1 MNVFRPSNFRE
12 CQAPFPHNLDVDHCL
27 YCYDD
32 GVVDVFLAVSGP
44 GVEQMSAVREFTRG
58 TPQRKHQP
66 DLRPNERAG
75 LTAFVE
81 RLRQRYGDDLLRVVL
96 FGSKARGDFDDES
109 DLDLLIVV
117 RMLDGRY
124 RQYWSEIAD
133 IAWQV
138 VLEYGV
144 VTSLIVKDQADYA
157 RMRRHRLLLARNI
170 ERDGIELSRLPP
182 PARAS
187 TAMGLISA
195 RTGFCV
201 TPGTGRSVSSSA
213 AICWP
218 SLAEA
223 SNASRLAGSGMR
235 GQSPR
240 MPSAFSCRYAGA

>member
-1 MNVFRPSNFRE
+1 MNGFRHSNFRE
-12 CQAPFPHNLDVDHCL
+12 CQAPFPPNLDVDHWL
-27 YCYDD
+27 YFCYDD
-32 GVVDVFLAVSGP
+32 GAVDVFPAVSGFR
-44 GVEQMSAVREFTRG
+44 VAQMSAVREFMRR
-58 TPQRKHQP
+58 TPQRKHQS
-66 DLRPNERAG
+66 DLQPNERAG

-138 VLEYGV
+138 ELEYGV

-170 ERDGIELSRLPP
+170 ERDGIELWMSPLSAPTLTPALPK
-182 PARAS
+182 PAM
-187 TAMGLISA
+187 T
-195 RTGFCV
+195 
-201 TPGTGRSVSSSA
+201 
-213 AICWP
+213 
-218 SLAEA
+218 
-223 SNASRLAGSGMR
+223 
-235 GQSPR
+235 
-240 MPSAFSCRYAGA
+240 